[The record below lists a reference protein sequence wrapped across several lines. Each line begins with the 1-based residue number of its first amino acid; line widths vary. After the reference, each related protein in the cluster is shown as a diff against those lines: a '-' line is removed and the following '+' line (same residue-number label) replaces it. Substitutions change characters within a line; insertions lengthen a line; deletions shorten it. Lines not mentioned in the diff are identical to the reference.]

1 MDGGIFSG
9 LEDMGLGNLQ
19 NVDIFKDNT
28 KHPESEQEKLKE
40 AETLQIHEEDML
52 FDKTYDCP
60 VCNHKFKART
70 LRTGKARLL
79 STDMDLRPKFEGIEP
94 LKYDVVLCP
103 KCGFTALTRYFVPM
117 PAVQRKMILEKITA
131 NFRPQMESGETFTY
145 EEAINRYKLAL
156 ANAVVKMG
164 HASEKAYICLRA
176 GWLVRSYIEELLGEE
191 QIDMQKVKHAEEL
204 QNEFLKKA
212 YEGFVNARQSE
223 GFPMCGMDEPTVDYV
238 LANLAMRFGH
248 YDVAS
253 KMISSMM
260 VSPSCNNRMKDRFR
274 DLKDELVKQMKDSQN
289 K

>member
-1 MDGGIFSG
+1 MI
-9 LEDMGLGNLQ
+9 LGKRNIWSQ
-19 NVDIFKDNT
+19 NGV
-28 KHPESEQEKLKE
+28 
-40 AETLQIHEEDML
+40 
-52 FDKTYDCP
+52 
-60 VCNHKFKART
+60 
-70 LRTGKARLL
+70 
-79 STDMDLRPKFEGIEP
+79 
-94 LKYDVVLCP
+94 
-103 KCGFTALTRYFVPM
+103 

>member
-260 VSPSCNNRMKDRFR
+260 V
-274 DLKDELVKQMKDSQN
+274 
-289 K
+289 